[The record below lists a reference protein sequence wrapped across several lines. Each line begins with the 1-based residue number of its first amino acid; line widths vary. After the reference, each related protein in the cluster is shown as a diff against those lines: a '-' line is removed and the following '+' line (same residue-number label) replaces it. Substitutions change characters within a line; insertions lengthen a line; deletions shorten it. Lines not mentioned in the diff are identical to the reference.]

1 MQINNQSEWPSKS
14 LQIINAGAGAKK
26 REPSYT
32 VGGNINCTQPPWRE
46 QYGGPLKKLKT
57 VADDSVVKNPPANA
71 GDTGLSQNW
80 EDPTC
85 HRATKPMCHNY

>member
-32 VGGNINCTQPPWRE
+32 VGGNINCTQPPWRTVWRS
-46 QYGGPLKKLKT
+46 LKKT
-57 VADDSVVKNPPANA
+57 KNS
-71 GDTGLSQNW
+71 G
-80 EDPTC
+80 
-85 HRATKPMCHNY
+85 